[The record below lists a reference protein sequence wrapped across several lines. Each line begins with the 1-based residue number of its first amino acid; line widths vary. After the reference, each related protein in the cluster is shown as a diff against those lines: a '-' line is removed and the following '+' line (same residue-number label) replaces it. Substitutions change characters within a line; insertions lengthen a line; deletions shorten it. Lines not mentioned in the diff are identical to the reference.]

1 MKTIK
6 FGVICPSEIAFRRF
20 MPALSQIN
28 GAEYVGLAVNSIS
41 ERYGNDLPPV
51 EIQEKMLARNREKAK
66 KFVDSFGGKV
76 FNSYE
81 EIARSDEID
90 ALYIPLP
97 PALHYKWA
105 KIALESN
112 KHVLL
117 EKPAAISLTE
127 INSLVNIARSKNL
140 ALHENYMF
148 IYHEQLNII
157 RDIINSGK
165 IGGVRLCAIR
175 FGFPR
180 RNPDDFRYNKI
191 LGGGALN
198 DVGGYT
204 IKLADYILGND
215 AKILYSQ
222 LNYLDDFDV
231 DIYGSGALGNDGGS
245 VIQISFGMDNDYKC
259 ELEIWGSKGTLK
271 TGRIITAPA
280 GFIPEAIINN
290 EIINLPADDTFKKS
304 INKFIACINNESERQ
319 ENYLAITRQAELI
332 NEFRKKAAD

>member
-1 MKTIK
+1 MNTIK
-6 FGVICPSEIAFRRF
+6 FGIICPSEIAFRRF
-20 MPALSQIN
+20 MPALKQIN
-28 GAEYVGLAVNSIS
+28 GVEYIGLAVNSIS
-41 ERYGNDLPPV
+41 ERYGENLPSV
-51 EIQEKMLARNREKAK
+51 EIQEKMLTRNREKAK
-66 KFVDSFGGKV
+66 NFVDSFGGKI

-105 KIALESN
+105 KIALEAN

-127 INSLVNIARSKNL
+127 INSLVKLASSKNL

-157 RDIINSGK
+157 RDIIKSGK
-165 IGGVRLCAIR
+165 IGDVRLCVVK

-191 LGGGALN
+191 LGGGAIN
-198 DVGGYT
+198 DAGGYT
-204 IKLADYILGND
+204 IKLAADILGES

-222 LNYLDDFDV
+222 MNYLDDFDV
-231 DIYGSGALGNDGGS
+231 DIYGSGTLGNNSGS
-245 VIQISFGMDNDYKC
+245 VVQIAYGMDNDYKC
-259 ELEIWGSKGTLK
+259 ELEVWGSKGTLR

-280 GFIPEAIINN
+280 GFVPELIINN

-304 INKFIACINNESERQ
+304 IENFITCINNESERQ
-319 ENYLAITRQAELI
+319 ANYLAITRQAELI
-332 NEFRKKAAD
+332 NEFRKKAAH